1 MSLTV
6 DMSCRRNSGMQQQ
19 QRMGERIILLKQ
31 KIRCFIRIKR
41 TGLALKFLNC
51 TLPLCWDNFV
61 PSSDPLYHP
70 YMPVLS
76 NHPSPTFLVL
86 FVAVDTDFL
95 SSSSTFTTA
104 FSFPPAF
111 FHRLSRA
118 LCFEALVARE
128 CDKTANSS
136 KTSSSTCS

>member
-1 MSLTV
+1 MK
-6 DMSCRRNSGMQQQ
+6 
-19 QRMGERIILLKQ
+19 RM
-31 KIRCFIRIKR
+31 
-41 TGLALKFLNC
+41 GLALKFIIC
-51 TLPLCWDNFV
+51 TLLLCWEDFV
-61 PSSDPLYHP
+61 PSSDHLYHP
-70 YMPVLS
+70 YTLLLS
-76 NHPSPTFLVL
+76 NHPSPTFLVAL
-86 FVAVDTDFL
+86 DIVFL
-95 SSSSTFTTA
+95 SSSSTFTIA